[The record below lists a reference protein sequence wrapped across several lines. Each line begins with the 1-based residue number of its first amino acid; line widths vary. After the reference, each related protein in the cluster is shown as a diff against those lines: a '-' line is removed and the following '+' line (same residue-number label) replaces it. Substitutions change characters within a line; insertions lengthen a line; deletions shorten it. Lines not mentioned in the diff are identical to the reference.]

1 MLIRVETWKAKD
13 NFELSASDLLRDFY
27 VPMQTCGLEIARQL
41 LLGIGFTSFEFEE
54 AFVARQCRPTAGE
67 EPYTSFFETF
77 RYSSTPLSLTF
88 HHFHHS
94 DDAGFTPC
102 ESHFDIGCITLTTA
116 SSIGQ
121 GMQIKHEGQWIDI
134 EKTLVDAGANHVL
147 VFAGEL
153 MDYMTRSKVPKVEH
167 RVVMA
172 VGSLPRYSSI
182 FEVLPLPWAVV
193 PRLDTDSSDTDEA
206 DIDTT
211 RRTGKEVFYLRNGSF
226 LGELERRVV
235 VRKDAIEVMMISATS
250 NPQNRRVFYS
260 SR

>member
-1 MLIRVETWKAKD
+1 MLIRLETWKAKD

-77 RYSSTPLSLTF
+77 RYSSTPLSHTF
-88 HHFHHS
+88 HGS
-94 DDAGFTPC
+94 RSVGFTPC

-193 PRLDTDSSDTDEA
+193 PRLDTDEA
-206 DIDTT
+206 DIDPT
-211 RRTGKEVFYLRNGSF
+211 RRTGKEVFYLRSMG
-226 LGELERRVV
+226 R
-235 VRKDAIEVMMISATS
+235 
-250 NPQNRRVFYS
+250 S
-260 SR
+260 SVNWNVEE